1 MKLALLGIDDVM
13 LAIVRRALELGQHEI
28 VLLTEE
34 DLTGHEPDSLRQLRA
49 MVPPRTPEF
58 AWEAMLYDRPA
69 EAAIVA
75 RGQDQDV
82 RAEQLRKLVQAGVPM
97 LIAHPVVDSM
107 LVYYELDMI
116 RSESSCIMVPIAPWR
131 WHPAVAQLAELIEA
145 EDNSPLGAVGQ
156 ATFDRALRRRDKPAV
171 LAQFACD
178 VDLIRD
184 TCGDVSKLSALSSR
198 YDEATYANLG
208 VQMSGP
214 EPIVVRWSTGPLEE
228 TPHGSLTIVGT
239 RGKATLHMPDEGA
252 WRLETRIDGQID
264 SESFL
269 KWNMAEAALEE
280 LTAAMRGDPPALDW
294 TAAARAVEL
303 AETIDRSLAKGR
315 TIELHNE
322 EFTDI
327 GTFKGTMTSL
337 GCGLLLA
344 GLCLVLGLGIVEA
357 VARKLGF
364 AGVADALRFWPYW
377 LAGFLV
383 AFLLLQLVLKLAAPS
398 ESGDEIDREA

>member
-1 MKLALLGIDDVM
+1 MKLALLGIDDWT
-13 LAIVRRALELGQHEI
+13 LAIVRRALETGLHEV

-34 DLTGHEPDSLRQLRA
+34 DLTGREPDSMRQLRA
-49 MVPPRTPEF
+49 MLPPRTPEI
-58 AWEAMLYDRPA
+58 AWETMLHDRPA
-69 EAAIVA
+69 DAVIVA
-75 RGQDQDV
+75 RAADQDL

-116 RSESSCIMVPIAPWR
+116 RRESGCIMVPIAPWR
-131 WHPAVAQLAELIEA
+131 WHPAVDQLITLIEA
-145 EDNSPLGAVGQ
+145 QDSPLGVIEQ
-156 ATFDRALRRRDKPAV
+156 ATFDRTSNSREKQTV
-171 LAQFACD
+171 LDQFACD

-184 TCGDVSKLSALSSR
+184 ACGDVTKLSAHSAAR
-198 YDEATYANLG
+198 DEASYANLG

-214 EPIVVRWSTGPLEE
+214 GPVVVRWSIGPVEE
-228 TPHGSLTIVGT
+228 APRGALTVIGT

-264 SESFL
+264 AESFL
-269 KWNMAEAALEE
+269 KWNMAD
-280 LTAAMRGDPPALDW
+280 AAMEHLSDAINGESPALDW
-294 TAAARAVEL
+294 PEAARSVEL

-327 GTFKGTMTSL
+327 GTFKGTMTSV

-344 GLCLVLGLGIVEA
+344 GLIAVFSLGIVEA
-357 VARKLGF
+357 VARHLGF
-364 AGVADALRFWPYW
+364 PAVADALRFWPYW
-377 LAGFLV
+377 LAGLLVVFL
-383 AFLLLQLVLKLAAPS
+383 FLQLVLKLAAPS
-398 ESGDEIDREA
+398 EPAKRSDREA

>member
-1 MKLALLGIDDVM
+1 MKLALLGIDDVA
-13 LAIVRRALELGQHEI
+13 LAIARRALETTRHEI

-69 EAAIVA
+69 DAVIVA

-82 RAEQLRKLVQAGVPM
+82 RAEQLRKLVQAAVPM

-116 RSESSCIMVPIAPWR
+116 RSESGCIMVPIAPWR

-178 VDLIRD
+178 VDLLRD
-184 TCGDVSKLSALSSR
+184 TCGDVSKLSALSSH

-208 VQMSGP
+208 VQMS
-214 EPIVVRWSTGPLEE
+214 VL
-228 TPHGSLTIVGT
+228 
-239 RGKATLHMPDEGA
+239 AT
-252 WRLETRIDGQID
+252 
-264 SESFL
+264 
-269 KWNMAEAALEE
+269 
-280 LTAAMRGDPPALDW
+280 
-294 TAAARAVEL
+294 
-303 AETIDRSLAKGR
+303 
-315 TIELHNE
+315 
-322 EFTDI
+322 
-327 GTFKGTMTSL
+327 
-337 GCGLLLA
+337 
-344 GLCLVLGLGIVEA
+344 
-357 VARKLGF
+357 
-364 AGVADALRFWPYW
+364 
-377 LAGFLV
+377 
-383 AFLLLQLVLKLAAPS
+383 
-398 ESGDEIDREA
+398 